1 MAEVKIYLTTG
12 TTWVVPSDWNPA
24 NNSVRCLGAGGI
36 VGDDGFDFY
45 GGGGGA
51 FAIKH
56 NLSISGTIPI
66 FIPITGTDGNTDFNS
81 GEVIAE
87 SGHDGYNAGIDGVGG
102 QAANCTPT
110 TDAKSGGQGGQ
121 FFNGAGGGAAGE
133 DADGDDA
140 GALGAGGKGNGGLNG
155 GGNGGAQSV
164 NGSNGTNFGNS
175 KGSGGGAGG
184 GANAGQYG
192 AGGGVTA
199 GQGLIVIT
207 YESLNNTKGFFA
219 LM

>member
-12 TTWVVPSDWNPA
+12 TTWLVPSDWNPA

-36 VGDDGFDFY
+36 VASDGFDFY

-56 NLSISGTIPI
+56 NLNISGTIPI
-66 FIPITGTDGNTDFNS
+66 FIPITGSDGNTDFNS
-81 GEVIAE
+81 GEVEAE
-87 SGHDGYNAGIDGVGG
+87 SGRIGYDGLIIGTGG
-102 QAANCTPT
+102 QAANCNPSAN
-110 TDAKSGGQGGQ
+110 AKSGGQGGL
-121 FFNGAGGGAAGE
+121 FFDGSGGGAAGE
-133 DADGDDA
+133 DADGADA
-140 GALGAGGKGNGGLNG
+140 GLTGEGGNGNGGLNG
-155 GGNGGAQSV
+155 GGNGGAQTV

-207 YESLNNTKGFFA
+207 YEPLNNTKGFFA
-219 LM
+219 VL